1 MEHAVCPKFDQAT
14 KILGKPWVGLIVNQL
29 LAGTKRFSQLESEIH
44 ISGRVLSVRLK
55 ELEHMG
61 IVKRHV
67 IPDVPVKVEYTLTAM
82 GKSLAPV
89 MQSIADWSQEW
100 IK

>member
-1 MEHAVCPKFDQAT
+1 MEQTICPKFDQAT
-14 KILGKPWVGLIVNQL
+14 KILGKPWVGLIVHQL
-29 LAGTKRFSQLESEIH
+29 LVGTKRFSQLENEIH

-55 ELEHMG
+55 ELEQMG
-61 IVKRHV
+61 IVLRHV
-67 IPDVPVKVEYTLTAM
+67 IPDVPVKVEYSLSAM

>member
-29 LAGTKRFSQLESEIH
+29 LVGTKRFSQLESEIH

-61 IVKRHV
+61 IVERHV

-89 MQSIADWSQEW
+89 MQSIADWSLEW